1 MMFDLSVRVPARI
14 CLCTLLFVFSLAAQ
28 GDAADDIRKLLRER
42 DDADLEL
49 VERIGRARSREAVEG
64 LIQAYDK
71 CVTLLFRREIVKTLG
86 WFANL
91 PKSQQPALDKLAE
104 IAGASE
110 EPELR
115 KLALRGLASSQTI
128 GKQLLQRIIASKASD
143 ELREPAM
150 VEHVKLAAAADA
162 EWYREIW
169 NLENKQ
175 KKGESGEILP
185 PELNAIRQLAF
196 EGALPYLSE
205 SELVETLKRERDPKI
220 RRTALE
226 WMERKSMKKTLAMAE
241 MVLGRVTYFGSE
253 RAVAARIVADAK
265 GPKAM
270 ASFVKLA
277 KKRDVTQEDL
287 RREMARLISIWSDEK
302 TQKRAAGLI
311 GKGKPHEKVF
321 ALQAT
326 VKIDTEKALK
336 AVRKCLKDK
345 DITVRRA
352 AAEALAARRDRL
364 SVEPLRAM
372 MAAAKSPEDIRI
384 ALEAINTIE
393 GPMSAWLK
401 EMAGYTTHEDRDVRN
416 AAMEVLRDAR
426 DKRQLEPMMAALE
439 HPDWSTRLLAIQGM
453 AKLKQAKPVGKLV
466 ERIGIEKGRIKKA
479 VAQALW
485 ELTAQPFDEDE
496 DKWANWWKLAKKDFK
511 VATRKELDKAKAAR
525 ERRRLTQRTVSKAKF
540 FGIKVESH
548 RVIFVLDVSG
558 SMMLSMYGRT
568 INGRGAARI
577 DIAKDELSKA
587 VENLDAGALFNIFTF
602 SGGVARWMEKGIAA
616 SDGASRQEALT
627 WIERLGAGGGTNL
640 YDSVREA
647 FKDEDVDTI
656 FILSDGEPTTGE
668 VIDPFRIREDV
679 ARWNKHRKVKINT
692 IAIGGNLEV
701 LEWLAKDAGGTYRQ
715 MR

>member
-1 MMFDLSVRVPARI
+1 MPDLSVRIV
-14 CLCTLLFVFSLAAQ
+14 LCALLLSVTLAAQ
-28 GDAADDIRKLLRER
+28 GGAAENIRQLLRER
-42 DDADLEL
+42 DDADIKLIEK
-49 VERIGRARSREAVEG
+49 IGRDGSREAALG

-71 CVTLLFRREIVKTLG
+71 CVTLLFRREIVKTLARFG
-86 WFANL
+86 NL
-91 PKSQQPALDKLAE
+91 SSSQQPALDKLADV
-104 IAGASE
+104 AGASE

-115 KLALRGLASSQTI
+115 KLALRGLAQSHTI
-128 GKQLLQRIIASKASD
+128 GKQLLQRIIDSKASD

-150 VEHVKLAAAADA
+150 AEHVKLAAATDA
-162 EWYREIW
+162 AWYRKVW

-175 KKGESGEILP
+175 RKDENGDIMA

-196 EGALPYLSE
+196 KGALPYLSE
-205 SELVETLKRERDPKI
+205 AELVQALKRDADSKI
-220 RRTALE
+220 RRMSLE
-226 WMERKSMKKTLAMAE
+226 WMERNGMSKALSMAE
-241 MVLGRVTYFGSE
+241 MVLGRVTYFGGE
-253 RAVAARIVADAK
+253 RAVAARMVAEAK
-265 GPKAM
+265 GSKAM

-287 RREMARLISIWSDEK
+287 RREMARLISTFDDAK

-321 ALQAT
+321 ALRAT
-326 VKIDTEKALK
+326 VKINTPKALA

-345 DITVRRA
+345 DVSVRRA
-352 AAEALAARRDRL
+352 AGEALAARRD
-364 SVEPLRAM
+364 PLAVPALRDL
-372 MAAAKSPEDIRI
+372 MANAKGPEDIRI
-384 ALEAINTIE
+384 AIEAINAIE

-401 EMAGYTTHEDRDVRN
+401 ELVGYTTHEDRDVRN

-426 DKRQLEPMMAALE
+426 DKRQIEPLMVALE
-439 HPDWSTRLLAIQGM
+439 HPDWSTRLLAIEAM
-453 AKLKQAKPVGKLV
+453 AGLKQATPVGKLV
-466 ERIGIEKGRIKKA
+466 ERMSKESGRLKKQLA
-479 VAQALW
+479 ATLW

-496 DKWANWWKLAKKDFK
+496 DKWAQWWKAAKKDFK
-511 VATRKELDKAKAAR
+511 VATSKELDDAKKAR

-558 SMMLSMYGRT
+558 SMMESMYGRT

-577 DIAKDELSKA
+577 DVAKEELSKA

-602 SGGVARWMEKGIAA
+602 SSGVARWLPDGIGT
-616 SDGASRQEALT
+616 SDDASRQEAQS

-647 FKDEDVDTI
+647 FADKDVDTI

-679 ARWNKHRKVKINT
+679 ARWNKHRKITINT

-701 LEWLAKDAGGTYRQ
+701 LEWLAKDAGGKYRQ